1 VACEPLHTAT
11 ILTVMH
17 MRRIFSGWCM
27 ADDASPSTDG
37 WIDQVTLGHRY
48 IHDTLN
54 GTIPKYAWHI
64 GEYPYFA
71 SHTVV

>member
-1 VACEPLHTAT
+1 
-11 ILTVMH
+11 
-17 MRRIFSGWCM
+17 M